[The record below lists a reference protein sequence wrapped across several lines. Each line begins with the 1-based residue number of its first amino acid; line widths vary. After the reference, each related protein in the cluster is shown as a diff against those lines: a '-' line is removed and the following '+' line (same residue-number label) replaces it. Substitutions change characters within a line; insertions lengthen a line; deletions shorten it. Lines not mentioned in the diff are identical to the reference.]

1 MRLSRDDFRRY
12 GSRFYSLGIGG
23 MPGDPDTRF
32 ETFRRER
39 SALGQ
44 AVLEFEAR
52 TPAGDDSGFDTNPV
66 AETRRQQKSC
76 ARFRHRV
83 AEKIVHFEIFV
94 PRARSM
100 RTVVETSKIS
110 K

>member
-1 MRLSRDDFRRY
+1 
-12 GSRFYSLGIGG
+12 

-52 TPAGDDSGFDTNPV
+52 TPAGDDSGFDTNLV

-83 AEKIVHFEIFV
+83 AEKIVRFEIFM

>member
-52 TPAGDDSGFDTNPV
+52 TPAGDDSGFDTKLV
-66 AETRRQQKSC
+66 AETRRQL
-76 ARFRHRV
+76 
-83 AEKIVHFEIFV
+83 AEKIVRFEIFM